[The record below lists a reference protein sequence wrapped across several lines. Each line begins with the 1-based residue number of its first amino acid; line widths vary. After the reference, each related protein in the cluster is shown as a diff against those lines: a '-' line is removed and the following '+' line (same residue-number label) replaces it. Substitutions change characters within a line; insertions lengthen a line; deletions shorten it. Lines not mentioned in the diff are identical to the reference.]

1 METDRNDYN
10 KKQNKYELE
19 STISKLLNRMGITAS
34 IKGYHFIRKGV
45 MMVIENR
52 EAILSITKGLYPDI
66 AKEYKEEE
74 NLNYVNKYNLSLEL
88 LESKYQK
95 IIHSEIGALVVKEKY
110 NFDDDICNA
119 IKYHTIGNVNMNMLA
134 KIIFIADK
142 IGRENLSS
150 EYKQVQELAYKNID
164 EALKLYFLLNNKKLE
179 NKGIKPHP
187 NSIELLNFLE
197 SE

>member
-1 METDRNDYN
+1 MYNIDKIKNDLQKELSN
-10 KKQNKYELE
+10 KRFNHSIMVASEAKKLAENYKENSEKAY
-19 STISKLLNRMGITAS
+19 ISGLL
-34 IKGYHFIRKGV
+34 H
-45 MMVIENR
+45 
-52 EAILSITKGLYPDI
+52 DI

-150 EYKQVQELAYKNID
+150 EYKQIQELAYKNID

>member
-1 METDRNDYN
+1 
-10 KKQNKYELE
+10 
-19 STISKLLNRMGITAS
+19 
-34 IKGYHFIRKGV
+34 
-45 MMVIENR
+45 
-52 EAILSITKGLYPDI
+52 
-66 AKEYKEEE
+66 
-74 NLNYVNKYNLSLEL
+74 
-88 LESKYQK
+88 
-95 IIHSEIGALVVKEKY
+95 
-110 NFDDDICNA
+110 
-119 IKYHTIGNVNMNMLA
+119 MLA

-150 EYKQVQELAYKNID
+150 EYKQIQELAYKNID

>member
-1 METDRNDYN
+1 MYNIDKIKNDLQKELSN
-10 KKQNKYELE
+10 KRFNHSIMVASEAKKLAENYKENSEKAY
-19 STISKLLNRMGITAS
+19 ISGLL
-34 IKGYHFIRKGV
+34 H
-45 MMVIENR
+45 
-52 EAILSITKGLYPDI
+52 DI
-66 AKEYKEEE
+66 AKEYKEED
-74 NLNYVNKYNLSLEL
+74 NFNYVNKYNLSLEL

-150 EYKQVQELAYKNID
+150 EYKQIQELAYKNID